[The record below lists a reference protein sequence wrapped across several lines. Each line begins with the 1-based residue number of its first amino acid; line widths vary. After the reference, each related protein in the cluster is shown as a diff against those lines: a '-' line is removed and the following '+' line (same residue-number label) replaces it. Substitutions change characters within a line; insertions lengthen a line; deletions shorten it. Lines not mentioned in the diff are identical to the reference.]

1 MKKWKC
7 TVCGYIHNGAE
18 PPETCPVCGA
28 DKSKFI
34 EITEEAPS
42 PEAKA
47 EAPEM
52 EKAAP
57 EVHSRGLYGLMTDL
71 MVKQHAH
78 PISVHIPN
86 GLLPVS
92 IIFIFISL
100 ILSWPTLGQ
109 AAFYNLVMVVLAMP
123 FVIFSGYVDWQRR
136 YGGNLTTYFMIKMIC
151 AAVVTLTAAIVVVW
165 AWIDPGIL
173 VAASGYRFVFL
184 LICVVMVAAAGIAG
198 FIGGKLVFNDK

>member
-7 TVCGYIHNGAE
+7 TVCGYVHEGAE

-34 EITEEAPS
+34 EITEEAAP
-42 PEAKA
+42 PELKA
-47 EAPEM
+47 EPREA
-52 EKAAP
+52 EKVAP

-92 IIFIFISL
+92 IIFIFI
-100 ILSWPTLGQ
+100 
-109 AAFYNLVMVVLAMP
+109 
-123 FVIFSGYVDWQRR
+123 
-136 YGGNLTTYFMIKMIC
+136 
-151 AAVVTLTAAIVVVW
+151 
-165 AWIDPGIL
+165 
-173 VAASGYRFVFL
+173 
-184 LICVVMVAAAGIAG
+184 
-198 FIGGKLVFNDK
+198 